1 MLFFERGQTW
11 SSVLKS
17 VLSHC
22 IGKDTKV
29 LKCES
34 WDKILK
40 EGMDGGQV
48 RCLSAPP
55 CLLRSAITTIDP
67 ETIDV
72 AMIEFAALT
81 VFDALLMLMLGAMFC

>member
-11 SSVLKS
+11 SSVLKG

-34 WDKILK
+34 WDTILK
-40 EGMDGGQV
+40 EEMDGGQV
-48 RCLSAPP
+48 RDCLQDCTAMEGISKLEDAA
-55 CLLRSAITTIDP
+55 CSYAFTLQRDGSCCQVHLRWS
-67 ETIDV
+67 
-72 AMIEFAALT
+72 
-81 VFDALLMLMLGAMFC
+81 